1 MIDTLAGAL
10 GFGVQD
16 PSFWMPLVFMV
27 LLFAIIVAAAVLDG
41 FDIGVG
47 CLALFAPAHLRPRML
62 GLLSPWRDANE
73 FWLFL
78 GLGLLLAAFPGAW
91 GAIMGQLYLPL
102 TLLGLGVL
110 LRSISFEMRLRSP
123 HPQQSRWLAGFAAGS
138 LLTALSH
145 GLLLAQIVVS
155 YRTASGYLWFSAFI
169 GLCTFAAYC
178 LLGSAW
184 LMMRVGGELRARSV
198 MWGRR
203 AVRWTAAGA
212 VGVTVVLAFANGGIF
227 LKWSDG
233 AYPAVVPI
241 LWGVLLICFVST
253 EMCLQR
259 MIHSSYRNTALPFV
273 MTLLVFLI
281 VLGGLGYSFFPYLV
295 LDDITLWDAAASVP
309 SLRLV
314 LSCVVVAMPVA
325 LIFNLRVYWRMF
337 GLSRPPEPPDFQGK
351 TTKAVLLSAPRAA
364 SGVPPTQAEGKP
376 GPDALR

>member
-1 MIDTLAGAL
+1 MIDAFATAL

-16 PSFWMPLVFMV
+16 PSFWMPLVFMA
-27 LLFAIIVAAAVLDG
+27 LFFVIIVAAAVLDG

-47 CLALFAPAHLRPRML
+47 CLALFAPARLRPRML

-78 GLGLLLAAFPGAW
+78 GLGLFLTAFPGAW
-91 GAIMGQLYLPL
+91 GAVMGQLYLPL
-102 TLLGLGVL
+102 TMLALGVL
-110 LRSISFEMRLRSP
+110 LRSVSFEMRLRSP
-123 HPQQSRWLAGFAAGS
+123 RPQQSRWLKGFALGS
-138 LLTALSH
+138 LLTALAH
-145 GLLLAQIVVS
+145 GFLLGQIVVS
-155 YRTASGYLWFSAFI
+155 YQTDGGYLWFSVFI
-169 GLCTFAAYC
+169 SLCALAAYC
-178 LLGSAW
+178 LLGAAW

-198 MWGRR
+198 IWGRR

-233 AYPAVVPI
+233 PHPAVVPV

-259 MIHSSYRNTALPFV
+259 MIHSSYRNTALPFA
-273 MTLLVFLI
+273 MTLLVFLVI
-281 VLGGLGYSFFPYLV
+281 LCGLGYSFFPYLV
-295 LDDITLWDAAASVP
+295 LDDITIWDAAASVS

-314 LSCVVVAMPVA
+314 LSCVVIALPVA

-337 GLSRPPEPPDFQGK
+337 GLSRPPEPPSFQG
-351 TTKAVLLSAPRAA
+351 AAPRAA
-364 SGVPPTQAEGKP
+364 LLRAPPSDRP
-376 GPDALR
+376 